1 MIKSGIMHKQREIC
15 LLPIPF
21 SDLSSNKRRPVLII
35 SNDSYNSQSDDVL
48 VMAIT
53 SNLHDKSTSVFIDQS
68 DMQTGVLKSES
79 MVRVDKIYS
88 INNDLIIKSFG
99 NIGNN
104 KFGKIIEN
112 LISFLK
118 ETES

>member
-1 MIKSGIMHKQREIC
+1 
-15 LLPIPF
+15 
-21 SDLSSNKRRPVLII
+21 
-35 SNDSYNSQSDDVL
+35 
-48 VMAIT
+48 
-53 SNLHDKSTSVFIDQS
+53 
-68 DMQTGVLKSES
+68 MQTGVLKSES

-104 KFGKIIEN
+104 KFDKIIEN